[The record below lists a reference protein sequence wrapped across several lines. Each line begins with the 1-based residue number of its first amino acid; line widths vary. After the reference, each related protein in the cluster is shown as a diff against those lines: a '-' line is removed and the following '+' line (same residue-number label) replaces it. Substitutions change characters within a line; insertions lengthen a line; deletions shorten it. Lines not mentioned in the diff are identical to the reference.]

1 MGTEMQGI
9 RVEMKGIQG
18 NRDRNAGKKALNQG
32 NERKWLV
39 EMRGIRVR
47 LRGMRGMVGVNAG
60 NMGNGDGNAG
70 NQGKIKGNAWN
81 GGWE

>member
-1 MGTEMQGI
+1 
-9 RVEMKGIQG
+9 
-18 NRDRNAGKKALNQG
+18 
-32 NERKWLV
+32 
-39 EMRGIRVR
+39 
-47 LRGMRGMVGVNAG
+47 MVGVNAG